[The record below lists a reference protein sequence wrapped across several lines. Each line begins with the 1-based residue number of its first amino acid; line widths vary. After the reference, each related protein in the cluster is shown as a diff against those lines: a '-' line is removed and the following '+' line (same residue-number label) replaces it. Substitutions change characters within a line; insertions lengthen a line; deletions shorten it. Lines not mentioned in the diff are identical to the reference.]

1 MDPDL
6 ILHFIMAL
14 YDMDAAKGMTKDALK
29 KAAKKDEALWNEFK
43 AKNAFQELDARMDR
57 KMNSVSSVAKLE

>member
-1 MDPDL
+1 MINGTVFVMASYDL
-6 ILHFIMAL
+6 
-14 YDMDAAKGMTKDALK
+14 DAAKVMTKDALE

-57 KMNSVSSVAKLE
+57 KMNSVSSVAKPE

>member
-29 KAAKKDEALWNEFK
+29 KAAKKDEALWNELR
-43 AKNAFQELDARMDR
+43 Q
-57 KMNSVSSVAKLE
+57 KMLFRS